1 MDEVTEGASRRDVLK
16 ATGATAMGIAS
27 FLAAANG
34 ITESAGATSSPRLTH
49 IPTSI
54 TMTVNG
60 VVLAGVHTLSGGHVS
75 ANVVTSVDAKGVVIR
90 DRDGSRGASVSVAR
104 YFDSNKLFRNWY
116 AGLPA
121 TDGTSNRTADKRE
134 VILTLRGR
142 QNSSIG
148 SLTLKN
154 AWPSVW
160 SGPSWQ
166 VPLAKS
172 VPLTESVHLVAESAT
187 FKLA

>member
-1 MDEVTEGASRRDVLK
+1 MDDVSEGASRRDVLK

-34 ITESAGATSSPRLTH
+34 LSETAGAVTAPRLVH

-60 VVLAGVHTLSGGHVS
+60 VSLGAVHAIGGGHVS
-75 ANVVTSVDAKGVVIR
+75 AVVVNSVDAKGVVQR
-90 DRDGSRGASVSVAR
+90 NRQGSRGASVSVTR
-104 YFDSNKLFRNWY
+104 YFDSSKTLRTWF
-116 AGLPA
+116 AGLAP
-121 TDGTSNRTADKRE
+121 TDGTTNRGADKRN
-134 VILTLRGR
+134 VVLTLRGAR
-142 QNSSIG
+142 TSTICT
-148 SLTLKN
+148 LTLSN

-160 SGPSWQ
+160 SGPTWQ
-166 VPLAKS
+166 VPLTKS

-187 FKLA
+187 FTLA